1 MKKATIRIRRDTQ
14 TALKEMGERFVKA
27 WKTGKSD
34 GDLLQFESPAALFR
48 VLTAKRW
55 ELIERLQTTGPTTL
69 RGLARELDRDVKRVH
84 EDVSMLIKHGLVVNS
99 VAVDLRAVVS
109 VVEGTA
115 KGTVRS
121 AQEYSAPLLVLSGIE
136 YASAPFSALHTRL

>member
-14 TALKEMGERFVKA
+14 TAVKEMGKRFLKA

-69 RGLARELDRDVKRVH
+69 RAGARVGPRCETSARRCEHLDEARPGG
-84 EDVSMLIKHGLVVNS
+84 MYGGPQY
-99 VAVDLRAVVS
+99 LRALRCNS
-109 VVEGTA
+109 
-115 KGTVRS
+115 R
-121 AQEYSAPLLVLSGIE
+121 
-136 YASAPFSALHTRL
+136 

>member
-14 TALKEMGERFVKA
+14 RTLKEMGERFVKA

-55 ELIERLQTTGPTTL
+55 ELIERLQTRSMRRLRFPPCMLDSVTLCEATG
-69 RGLARELDRDVKRVH
+69 R
-84 EDVSMLIKHGLVVNS
+84 I
-99 VAVDLRAVVS
+99 
-109 VVEGTA
+109 
-115 KGTVRS
+115 
-121 AQEYSAPLLVLSGIE
+121 
-136 YASAPFSALHTRL
+136 